1 MATCFTHPRIKPA
14 IRTGSRSNA
23 EEEAGRKAG
32 ATQCLSSMFT
42 RYQSFTVSG
51 RHLEMG
57 SKTKN
62 CPYLFDMGAST
73 SSGKLSRPN
82 AKAQY
87 IFWGSFLV
95 SALIRCRLEPYS
107 LTLRSFS
114 DSRSSKS

>member
-1 MATCFTHPRIKPA
+1 MHWKRPEGKLVR
-14 IRTGSRSNA
+14 
-23 EEEAGRKAG
+23 
-32 ATQCLSSMFT
+32 LSVNRLFT

-73 SSGKLSRPN
+73 SSGTLSRSN

-95 SALIRCRLEPYS
+95 SALIRCRLEPDS